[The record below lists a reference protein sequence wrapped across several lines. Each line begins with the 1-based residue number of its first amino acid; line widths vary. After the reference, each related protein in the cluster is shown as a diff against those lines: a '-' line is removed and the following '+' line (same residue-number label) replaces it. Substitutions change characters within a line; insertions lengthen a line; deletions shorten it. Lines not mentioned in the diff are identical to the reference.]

1 MYLQPCAPSTGGSR
15 RSYSSCSAIGA
26 GGGGR
31 VRSSYTSYSSS
42 RGYGGGGR
50 CAGFGSRS
58 LHNLGGGGRISAGGS
73 YGGGFGC
80 RSGGFGGGIGVGLGG
95 YGGGPCGFGG
105 GAGGYGGGVGGFGGG
120 PCGFGGGAGFG
131 GGVVGFGPGFGP
143 GRPGQPG
150 GIQPVQIDPRLLQPI
165 NIEID
170 PHIQQVKTQETAQIK
185 VLNDNFATLISKVQ
199 FLEQKNK
206 VLVTKWDLLQQQ
218 GGTIIRKD
226 LAPLFENF
234 IQVLRRK
241 LDGLQS
247 QKGQLQSELEN
258 MQQYVEE
265 YKRKLARGES
275 HVNVSEAEAS
285 SVAVDLAAE
294 AEASSVA
301 VDLAAE
307 AEASSVAVDSV
318 AVDSAAEAE
327 GSSVAVDSAAEA
339 EGSSV
344 AADSAAE
351 ALEASLL
358 EVEGSTAVAA
368 AASAPAAVPPRSYGD
383 APRLSPPNPV
393 QEGCGLCYMAKVE
406 LETRVQALTDE
417 INFLR
422 YIFEQ
427 NLLVPLNLEIDPEI
441 QKVRVQEKEQIKT
454 LNNKFASFIDK
465 ANQDFPDAGM
475 GDEQVAR
482 VTDLPVLR
490 SIVSNVWRL
499 FSLFGPQVRFL
510 EQQNK
515 VLETKWNLLRQQST
529 SNAGNN
535 LEPVFEAYVGSLKKQ
550 LDGLVGERGRQDSEL
565 KNMQDL
571 VDDLKHKYKEEI
583 NRRMAAENEF
593 VLLKKD
599 LDAAYMKKVEME
611 AKVAA
616 MTDEINFLRALYEA
630 CAKLQSA
637 FAETEARG
645 ELTLKDAREKLVELE
660 MALQKAKEEM
670 ARSLRDYQELLN
682 IKLAL
687 DIEIAMYK
695 TLLEGEE
702 CSGGYGVGGGY
713 GGSGLGG
720 GGRAGPVL
728 SPGGIQQITINP
740 NLLAPL
746 NIEIDPEVQKV
757 KVQEREQ
764 IKTLNNE
771 FASFIDKVR
780 PTIQHPRHEESN
792 STGDIRVPQKK
803 KELIALLDVGLEDH
817 ISRQHPG

>member
-265 YKRKLARGES
+265 YKRKYEEEINRRTSAENDFVVLKKDVDNAYMVKVELETRVQSLTDEINFLRFVFEQEISQLQTISRDLSVVVSMDNTRSLDLDGIIQEVRNQYEEIAQRSRAEAEAWYQSRYEELQSTAGRHGDNLRSTKIEIQELTRNVQRIRSEVESVKKQIAQLQSAIAEAEEKGELALKDARTKLDDLEHALQKDKGDLANLLKEYQDLLNVKLALDIEIAMYRKLLEGEESRLARGES
-275 HVNVSEAEAS
+275 HVNVS
-285 SVAVDLAAE
+285 VIGGGGGGIGGGF
-294 AEASSVA
+294 
-301 VDLAAE
+301 
-307 AEASSVAVDSV
+307 
-318 AVDSAAEAE
+318 
-327 GSSVAVDSAAEA
+327 GS
-339 EGSSV
+339 GSGGVICGGGFGGGSGGV
-344 AADSAAE
+344 ICGGGFGGGSGGVVCG
-351 ALEASLL
+351 
-358 EVEGSTAVAA
+358 VEGSTAVAA

-393 QEGCGLCYMAKVE
+393 QEGTEHWSQAPERKKHLFIFKWQQHTPPNPTLVSRK
-406 LETRVQALTDE
+406 ETNC
-417 INFLR
+417 IP
-422 YIFEQ
+422 YS
-427 NLLVPLNLEIDPEI
+427 PHP
-441 QKVRVQEKEQIKT
+441 QI
-454 LNNKFASFIDK
+454 
-465 ANQDFPDAGM
+465 
-475 GDEQVAR
+475 
-482 VTDLPVLR
+482 
-490 SIVSNVWRL
+490 
-499 FSLFGPQVRFL
+499 
-510 EQQNK
+510 
-515 VLETKWNLLRQQST
+515 
-529 SNAGNN
+529 
-535 LEPVFEAYVGSLKKQ
+535 
-550 LDGLVGERGRQDSEL
+550 
-565 KNMQDL
+565 
-571 VDDLKHKYKEEI
+571 
-583 NRRMAAENEF
+583 
-593 VLLKKD
+593 
-599 LDAAYMKKVEME
+599 
-611 AKVAA
+611 
-616 MTDEINFLRALYEA
+616 
-630 CAKLQSA
+630 
-637 FAETEARG
+637 
-645 ELTLKDAREKLVELE
+645 
-660 MALQKAKEEM
+660 
-670 ARSLRDYQELLN
+670 
-682 IKLAL
+682 
-687 DIEIAMYK
+687 
-695 TLLEGEE
+695 
-702 CSGGYGVGGGY
+702 
-713 GGSGLGG
+713 
-720 GGRAGPVL
+720 
-728 SPGGIQQITINP
+728 
-740 NLLAPL
+740 
-746 NIEIDPEVQKV
+746 
-757 KVQEREQ
+757 
-764 IKTLNNE
+764 
-771 FASFIDKVR
+771 
-780 PTIQHPRHEESN
+780 PT
-792 STGDIRVPQKK
+792 
-803 KELIALLDVGLEDH
+803 
-817 ISRQHPG
+817 

>member
-31 VRSSYTSYSSS
+31 GRSSYTSYSSS

-265 YKRKLARGES
+265 YKRKYEEEINRRTSAENDFVVLKKDVDNAYMVKVELETRVQSLTDEINFLRFVFEQEISQLQTISRDLSVVVSMDNTRSLDLDGIIQEVRNQYEEIAQRSRAEAEAWYQSRYEELQSTAGRHGDNLRSTKIEIQELTRNVQRIRSEVESVKKQIAQLQSAIAEAEEKGELALKDARTKLDDLEHALQKDKGDLANLLKEYQDLLNVKLALDIEIAMYRKLLEGEESRLARGES
-275 HVNVSEAEAS
+275 HVNLSLVEAEEASGVDLAAEAEAS

-393 QEGCGLCYMAKVE
+393 QEGTEHWSQAPERKKHLFIFKWQQHTPPNPTLVSRK
-406 LETRVQALTDE
+406 ETNC
-417 INFLR
+417 IP
-422 YIFEQ
+422 YS
-427 NLLVPLNLEIDPEI
+427 PHP
-441 QKVRVQEKEQIKT
+441 QI
-454 LNNKFASFIDK
+454 
-465 ANQDFPDAGM
+465 
-475 GDEQVAR
+475 
-482 VTDLPVLR
+482 
-490 SIVSNVWRL
+490 
-499 FSLFGPQVRFL
+499 
-510 EQQNK
+510 
-515 VLETKWNLLRQQST
+515 
-529 SNAGNN
+529 
-535 LEPVFEAYVGSLKKQ
+535 
-550 LDGLVGERGRQDSEL
+550 
-565 KNMQDL
+565 
-571 VDDLKHKYKEEI
+571 
-583 NRRMAAENEF
+583 
-593 VLLKKD
+593 
-599 LDAAYMKKVEME
+599 
-611 AKVAA
+611 
-616 MTDEINFLRALYEA
+616 
-630 CAKLQSA
+630 
-637 FAETEARG
+637 
-645 ELTLKDAREKLVELE
+645 
-660 MALQKAKEEM
+660 
-670 ARSLRDYQELLN
+670 
-682 IKLAL
+682 
-687 DIEIAMYK
+687 
-695 TLLEGEE
+695 
-702 CSGGYGVGGGY
+702 
-713 GGSGLGG
+713 
-720 GGRAGPVL
+720 
-728 SPGGIQQITINP
+728 
-740 NLLAPL
+740 
-746 NIEIDPEVQKV
+746 
-757 KVQEREQ
+757 
-764 IKTLNNE
+764 
-771 FASFIDKVR
+771 
-780 PTIQHPRHEESN
+780 PT
-792 STGDIRVPQKK
+792 
-803 KELIALLDVGLEDH
+803 
-817 ISRQHPG
+817 